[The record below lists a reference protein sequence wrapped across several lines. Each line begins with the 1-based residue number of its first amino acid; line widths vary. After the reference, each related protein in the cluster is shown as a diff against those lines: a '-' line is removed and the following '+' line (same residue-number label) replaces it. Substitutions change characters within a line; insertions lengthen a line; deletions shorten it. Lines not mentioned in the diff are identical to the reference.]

1 MENSI
6 IDEKEL
12 TSAIENAQN
21 GPANFIFNFKK
32 PVNYNGNLIKSLS
45 FDFDKLTGKDAHD
58 IEDEVQS
65 RYGKSVIVPALSSEY
80 LRIMAVKAC
89 KEQIGSDLFD
99 TISIKDYNS
108 ILGRARSFL
117 LQSES

>member
-1 MENSI
+1 MENNI

-12 TSAIENAQN
+12 QEAVENAQDN
-21 GPANFIFNFKK
+21 STNFVFNFKK
-32 PVNYNGNLIKSLS
+32 PVAYNGKMIYSLS
-45 FDFDKLTGKDAHD
+45 FDFDKLTGKDAQD

-80 LRIMAVKAC
+80 LKIMAAKAC
-89 KEQIGSDLFD
+89 KEQIGADVFD
-99 TISIKDYNS
+99 VMSIKDYNG